1 MLKSTHQPKEESMN
15 IAIVTIEAEHNRRV
29 QQGLEAVEEF
39 WTLEEGYAVYPCGV
53 KDCIQ
58 TTLEVDLGKYDSQGE
73 SYICELLNCLP
84 GDIHNTYLEE

>member
-1 MLKSTHQPKEESMN
+1 MAKSTQHPDGGLMN
-15 IAIVTIEAEHNRRV
+15 LARGPSEAEHVRRGQEGV
-29 QQGLEAVEEF
+29 EAVEEF
-39 WTLEEGYAVYPCGV
+39 WTLEEGYALYPCGV
-53 KDCIQ
+53 KACIQ